1 MASLTI
7 TQSTMN
13 GRTVYK
19 VDGKWF
25 YTKSNAVA
33 YARRTGHSVNTKK
46 PKAKRVLGPLHAIDM
61 SYEGTLDNPR
71 KFSRGVGKYKQ
82 TARSAQARDRYMHA
96 AHGLYDEGMAGYER
110 ELLGAYPRREFTR
123 VANPRE
129 FIRGEGKYKQTP
141 ISAHRREMYFDRA
154 TDLYNE
160 GLAGYEREL
169 LGAPPRREFK
179 RVANRR
185 NRR

>member
-25 YTKSNAVA
+25 YTKANAVA
-33 YARRTGHSVNTKK
+33 YVRKTGHSVKTKK

-82 TARSAQARDRYMHA
+82 T
-96 AHGLYDEGMAGYER
+96 
-110 ELLGAYPRREFTR
+110 
-123 VANPRE
+123 
-129 FIRGEGKYKQTP
+129 P
-141 ISAHRREMYFDRA
+141 ISAHRRDMWLEGAADLFDR
-154 TDLYNE
+154 D
-160 GLAGYEREL
+160 LAGYEREL
-169 LGAPPRREFK
+169 LGPFPRREFK

>member
-33 YARRTGHSVNTKK
+33 YVRKTGHSVKTKK

-71 KFSRGVGKYKQ
+71 K
-82 TARSAQARDRYMHA
+82 
-96 AHGLYDEGMAGYER
+96 
-110 ELLGAYPRREFTR
+110 
-123 VANPRE
+123 

-169 LGAPPRREFK
+169 LGPPPRREFK